1 MLLRAS
7 SQHRGQTVDLQGVM
21 GAADGDGGIPHG
33 ALLVAFAEAVL
44 GDDPDILSETRQA
57 VSRALGEAA
66 MVDAAAVAGG
76 FNAID
81 RVADATGIPI
91 DEERVESTA
100 SLRQD
105 LGIDQFPSRQI

>member
-1 MLLRAS
+1 MN
-7 SQHRGQTVDLQGVM
+7 LQSVM
-21 GAADGDGGIPHG
+21 GTVDGDGGVSHG
-33 ALLVAFAEAVL
+33 GLLVAFAEAVL
-44 GDDPDILSETRQA
+44 GDDPDRISDCGQA

-66 MVDAAAVAGG
+66 MVDAAAVAAG

-91 DEERVESTA
+91 DEERVSSTA

-105 LGIDQFPSRQI
+105 LGIDQFPSRKV